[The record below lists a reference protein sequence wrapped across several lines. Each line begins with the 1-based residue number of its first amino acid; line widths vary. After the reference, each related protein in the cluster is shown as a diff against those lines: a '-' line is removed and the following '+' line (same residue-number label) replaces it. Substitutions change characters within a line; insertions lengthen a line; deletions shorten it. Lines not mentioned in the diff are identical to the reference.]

1 MSGDLQ
7 NHFKIRLVSETEIVG
22 NNKILQ
28 CRSSLIYTGN
38 DSTFFEYIEGIRK
51 IPIETD
57 ARRKK
62 TIELAIVVI
71 TFNSNKI
78 NSYDYEYLDDETESF
93 KTITTGGYNGF
104 ISLFFNYITQ
114 KNLDK
119 KIFPFLEKVK
129 GISYGMLLCCICKAL
144 KLGFITSSSTIAL
157 EASGLIEGMDQT
169 RSMTNLVENYR
180 KIGFSEMFP
189 EHHDFGIAQTFVPM
203 IGKVET
209 IISNCTF
216 EKVSKELLAILPV
229 RMCKNICNKKN
240 KKVLKSIRK
249 SLVGKVILSEYKD
262 ATIPVEIL
270 EERLKNLKKINKG
283 FERVSFEDFAL
294 MCGESLF

>member
-78 NSYDYEYLDDETESF
+78 KVPLA
-93 KTITTGGYNGF
+93 F
-104 ISLFFNYITQ
+104 IS
-114 KNLDK
+114 K
-119 KIFPFLEKVK
+119 
-129 GISYGMLLCCICKAL
+129 S
-144 KLGFITSSSTIAL
+144 KL
-157 EASGLIEGMDQT
+157 
-169 RSMTNLVENYR
+169 R
-180 KIGFSEMFP
+180 
-189 EHHDFGIAQTFVPM
+189 
-203 IGKVET
+203 
-209 IISNCTF
+209 
-216 EKVSKELLAILPV
+216 
-229 RMCKNICNKKN
+229 
-240 KKVLKSIRK
+240 
-249 SLVGKVILSEYKD
+249 
-262 ATIPVEIL
+262 
-270 EERLKNLKKINKG
+270 
-283 FERVSFEDFAL
+283 
-294 MCGESLF
+294 